1 MSFILDALR
10 KSEHERQ
17 RQTGPGIADLPIAR
31 PASRQ
36 PVVLMAVAALLAVN
50 LVIVL
55 VLLLRPSAQESPSA
69 AAASA
74 AAAPS
79 TGSAAPA
86 AADAQVP
93 VAAAAPAA
101 GAPRPAPV
109 QAAPPPEPVR
119 EIRPLVEEA
128 TQTLATPDSFGPPP
142 APDPSLLPA
151 APVPAAVREVPRGSV
166 SAPPPSGEFVP
177 RLDTLSPQATA
188 GLPALNLDLH
198 IYATQPSQRS
208 VFINGRRY
216 GEGDSLP
223 EGARVDSI
231 TTDGAVLQYRGQRFL
246 LPRQ

>member
-17 RQTGPGIADLPIAR
+17 RQAGPGIAELPIAR
-31 PASRQ
+31 PAFRP
-36 PVVLMAVAALLAVN
+36 PVALIAVGALLAVN

-55 VLLLRPSAQESPSA
+55 VLLLRQG
-69 AAASA
+69 
-74 AAAPS
+74 APEA
-79 TGSAAPA
+79 TIPA
-86 AADAQVP
+86 AAVDRPAPSSTP
-93 VAAAAPAA
+93 VATPVLPEPPAGA
-101 GAPRPAPV
+101 SPATTAPRPP
-109 QAAPPPEPVR
+109 AARSVPQPEPVR
-119 EIRPLVEEA
+119 EVRPLVAEA
-128 TQTLATPDSFGPPP
+128 DSTPAGPDAFDPPP
-142 APDPSLLPA
+142 APDPSLVPA
-151 APVPAAVREVPRGSV
+151 APAAVAVREVPRGSV

-177 RLDTLSPQATA
+177 RLDTLPAQATA

-223 EGARVDSI
+223 EGARVESI

>member
-17 RQTGPGIADLPIAR
+17 RQTGPGIAELPIAR
-31 PASRQ
+31 PAFRA
-36 PVVLMAVAALLAVN
+36 PVALIAVGALLGIN

-55 VLLLRPSAQESPSA
+55 VLLLRQGTPDATVPAATVDLPATSNSPVGTPRPQEPP
-69 AAASA
+69 AAASRA
-74 AAAPS
+74 A
-79 TGSAAPA
+79 T
-86 AADAQVP
+86 
-93 VAAAAPAA
+93 
-101 GAPRPAPV
+101 APRPL
-109 QAAPPPEPVR
+109 AARAVPPPEPVR
-119 EIRPLVEEA
+119 EVRPLVEEA
-128 TQTLATPDSFGPPP
+128 APVPGGTDAFDPPP
-142 APDPSLLPA
+142 APDPSLVPA
-151 APVPAAVREVPRGSV
+151 APAPVATREVPRGSV
-166 SAPPPSGEFVP
+166 SAAPPSGEFVP
-177 RLDTLSPQATA
+177 RLDTLPPQATA

-223 EGARVDSI
+223 EGARVESI

>member
-17 RQTGPGIADLPIAR
+17 RQTGPGIAELPIAR
-31 PASRQ
+31 PASRP
-36 PVVLMAVAALLAVN
+36 PVVLIAVAALLAVN

-55 VLLLRPSAQESPSA
+55 VLLLRPD
-69 AAASA
+69 
-74 AAAPS
+74 APEAP
-79 TGSAAPA
+79 SAAPA
-86 AADAQVP
+86 SATGAPSAGSPAQAAPDGQVP
-93 VAAAAPAA
+93 MAATVPAAA
-101 GAPRPAPV
+101 APRPAPV
-109 QAAPPPEPVR
+109 QAVPPPGPDR

-128 TQTLATPDSFGPPP
+128 SQAPATPDGFEPPP
-142 APDPSLLPA
+142 APDPSLVPA

-166 SAPPPSGEFVP
+166 TAPPMAGEFVP
-177 RLDTLSPQATA
+177 RLDTLPPQATA

-223 EGARVDSI
+223 EGARVDRI